1 MGDCAR
7 CHQET
12 RLLAAPCREPAQGA
26 APSPPSRKHLR
37 ETHVSSARV
46 RRVELLDFLCH
57 VLPLIWGNPWVG
69 CALSPRPPSSP
80 WNEVGGHGPSQKAV
94 LTFRDSLDGYRQAR
108 TFWAVRGCLCAG
120 WVDKGV
126 VGSFFP
132 NEGPSSDSWK
142 GNGQER
148 PAPRLLRVP
157 PLVVKGRSGR
167 EAEARAPGN
176 EVERPSPLFSGGGG
190 GVSGRFMNL

>member
-1 MGDCAR
+1 M
-7 CHQET
+7 
-12 RLLAAPCREPAQGA
+12 
-26 APSPPSRKHLR
+26 
-37 ETHVSSARV
+37 
-46 RRVELLDFLCH
+46 
-57 VLPLIWGNPWVG
+57 
-69 CALSPRPPSSP
+69 
-80 WNEVGGHGPSQKAV
+80 GGHGPSQKAV

-126 VGSFFP
+126 VGSFFFQMKVQAQIAGRGMDRNVP
-132 NEGPSSDSWK
+132 V
-142 GNGQER
+142 
-148 PAPRLLRVP
+148 PRLLQVP

>member
-1 MGDCAR
+1 MWCLRWPEAHTTVWMMGDCTR

-26 APSPPSRKHLR
+26 APSPPSRKRLH

-120 WVDKGV
+120 WMDKGV
-126 VGSFFP
+126 VGSFFFQMKVQAQIAGRGMDR
-132 NEGPSSDSWK
+132 NGPLPGSSEFLPWS
-142 GNGQER
+142 
-148 PAPRLLRVP
+148 
-157 PLVVKGRSGR
+157 
-167 EAEARAPGN
+167 
-176 EVERPSPLFSGGGG
+176 
-190 GVSGRFMNL
+190 

>member
-1 MGDCAR
+1 MTGDCAR

-26 APSPPSRKHLR
+26 APSPPSRKRLC

-46 RRVELLDFLCH
+46 PRVELLDFLCH

-80 WNEVGGHGPSQKAV
+80 RNEVGGHCPSQKAV

-148 PAPRLLRVP
+148 PRSPAPPSSSLGR
-157 PLVVKGRSGR
+157 KGAIGK
-167 EAEARAPGN
+167 
-176 EVERPSPLFSGGGG
+176 GG
-190 GVSGRFMNL
+190 